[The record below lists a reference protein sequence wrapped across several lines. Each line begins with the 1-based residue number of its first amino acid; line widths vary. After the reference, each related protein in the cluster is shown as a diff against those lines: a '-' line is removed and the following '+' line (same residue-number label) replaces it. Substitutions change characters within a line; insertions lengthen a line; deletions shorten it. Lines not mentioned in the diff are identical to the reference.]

1 MTAAS
6 TLIERAFDA
15 LAARPGYVARP
26 DQRQLA
32 LLLSDLIEERSTGAF
47 EAPTG
52 LGKSLASLIPAIAHG
67 IASGRRTVIA
77 TYTNVLAEQYWWKDL
92 PFALQLFEDVSEVK
106 TQLIMGRSRYVC
118 LAALDENAPDLTDL
132 VMARGGMGT
141 ENEFRNTVRKPM
153 RELSTLWSKVSA
165 PPVCPGRLCPAYDS
179 CFYYNARKSA
189 EKAHVVITNHS
200 VVLSD
205 AIMKRAVE
213 EGEGML
219 GPFDFLLLDEAHDF
233 PQAAI
238 NGLEF
243 ELSGPK
249 LAGLLGIAGRLEQSL
264 LPLAST
270 VGREVDWQTHV
281 QRFRDGVERAT
292 RDLGAYGAH
301 LGRPGILDAA
311 PSEVMEHPQVK
322 NHRAA
327 ADEGAQSVADAVA
340 EACATFVTGTE
351 RRVEEWKDVAPEGAR
366 MSREAMRNYVGYL
379 REYGEGA
386 RTMFDPRG
394 VAVSYVGQA
403 PTGPLLRQ
411 DVIDLAEPLRELI
424 WERSPWAC
432 LSATLAIDGS
442 FDFFRRVTGAEPQ
455 FEEVLPTP
463 FDYSSQAAL
472 YLPPMN
478 RIPDPTIARK
488 EGCEESYFY
497 ALAQEI
503 GEIIRTCEGR
513 TLALFHSRREM
524 EAVHQR
530 MDLPEDLPVYMQLKY
545 GAATIGERFKAN
557 VNASLFALR
566 SFWTGFDAPGE
577 TLSCV
582 VLVRVPFEV
591 PIDPPQIARLAYLQT
606 QGRDAF
612 SEHSLPNAK
621 MLMRQGAGRLI
632 RHADDRGVIAILD
645 PRIQTKRYGE
655 DILANLPT
663 EMRTYRDFGD
673 AAGWVGIGG

>member
-52 LGKSLASLIPAIAHG
+52 LGKSLAALIPAIAHG
-67 IASGRRTVIA
+67 IANGRRTVIA

-92 PFALQLFEDVSEVK
+92 PFALDLFEDSSEIK

-118 LAALDENAPDLTDL
+118 LAALDEHAPDLIDL
-132 VMARGGMGT
+132 VIARAGMGT
-141 ENEFRNTVRKPM
+141 ENEFRATVRKPM
-153 RELSTLWSKVSA
+153 RELSQLWQKVAS

-179 CFYYNARKSA
+179 CFYYNARKGA
-189 EKAHVVITNHS
+189 EKANVVITNHS

-205 AIMKRAVE
+205 AIMKRTVE
-213 EGEGML
+213 DGDGML
-219 GPFDFLLLDEAHDF
+219 GPFDFLVLDEAHDF
-233 PQAAI
+233 PQAAV
-238 NGLEF
+238 NSLEF

-264 LPLAST
+264 LPLAQT
-270 VGREVDWQTHV
+270 VGAEVDWQTHV
-281 QRFRDGVERAT
+281 QRFRDSVDRAG

-301 LGRPGILDAA
+301 LGRPGILDAS
-311 PSEVMEHPQVK
+311 PSEVLDHPQVK
-322 NHRAA
+322 NSRAA
-327 ADEGAQSVADAVA
+327 SDEGAQDVADAVA
-340 EACATFVTGTE
+340 EACARFVSGAE
-351 RRVEEWKDVAPEGAR
+351 ARVAAWKDDAPEGAR
-366 MSREAMRNYVGYL
+366 MSGEAMRNYVGYL

-386 RTMFDPRG
+386 RTMFNPVG
-394 VAVSYVGQA
+394 VAVSYVGQS

-442 FDFFRRVTGAEPQ
+442 FDFFRRVTGAEPH
-455 FEEVLPTP
+455 FEEMLPTP
-463 FDYSSQAAL
+463 FDFASQAAL
-472 YLPPMN
+472 YLPPAN
-478 RIPDPTIARK
+478 RIPDPTVARK
-488 EGCEESYFY
+488 EGFEDAYFY
-497 ALAQEI
+497 ALAKEI

-524 EAVHQR
+524 EAVFQR
-530 MDLPEDLPVYMQLKY
+530 MDLPEELPVYTQLKY
-545 GAATIGERFKAN
+545 GASAIGERFKAN
-557 VNASLFALR
+557 VHASMFALR

-632 RHADDRGVIAILD
+632 RKADDKGVIAILD

-655 DILANLPT
+655 DILANLPP

-673 AAGWVGIGG
+673 AIGWVGLE